1 MSKRKW
7 TKELVLDELKKALER
22 VRKDKHMFYKKDIFT
37 ECDYTYNALNMAIG
51 RYYKEDKDINHYLS
65 KIDEIVESRVVTQAL
80 IKNIDSGFA
89 KFYLINHYKKDFKA
103 KKYVDVS
110 SKGNSLSLSE
120 DQIDKKVDKIIK
132 SRKAKRKE

>member
-7 TKELVLDELKKALER
+7 TKKRVLNELKKALDR
-22 VRKDKHMFYKKDIFT
+22 VRQDKQMFYKKDIFT
-37 ECDYTYNALNMAIG
+37 GCDYTYNALNMAIG
-51 RYYKEDKDINHYLS
+51 RYYKDDDDINHYLS

-80 IKNIDSGFA
+80 IKNIDAGFA
-89 KFYLINHYKKDFKA
+89 KFYLINNYKDDFRA

-120 DQIDKKVDKIIK
+120 AQIDKKVDKIIK